1 LRNNSITQGAKFGG
15 AWQPEAHQGYAAV
28 YPDEVI
34 RTYQTFIF
42 TRAER
47 PTEEY
52 RQPTEAEWA
61 EFERHFTLRKVAF
74 GNCDRLYGTPCAHEH
89 ACVRCPMLRTEPSR
103 LPLLREL
110 EDNLADRI
118 AEAQQRTWLGEVE
131 GLRQT
136 LTALREKKENAE
148 RLVAVG
154 VTDTSQPL
162 G

>member
-1 LRNNSITQGAKFGG
+1 LEYPSS
-15 AWQPEAHQGYAAV
+15 PEAI

-34 RTYQTFIF
+34 RTYQAFIL
-42 TRAER
+42 TRRAER

-52 RQPTEAEWA
+52 REPTDTEWV
-61 EFERHFTLRKVAF
+61 EFERHFTLRKVGY
-74 GNCDRLYGTPCAHEH
+74 GNCDRPYGTPCAHEH
-89 ACVRCPMLRTEPSR
+89 ACIRCPMLRTEPSR

-110 EDNLADRI
+110 EDNLTERI

-136 LTALREKKENAE
+136 LIALRDKKQHAE
-148 RLVAVG
+148 RLVHAG
-154 VTDTSQPL
+154 VTDVPQSL